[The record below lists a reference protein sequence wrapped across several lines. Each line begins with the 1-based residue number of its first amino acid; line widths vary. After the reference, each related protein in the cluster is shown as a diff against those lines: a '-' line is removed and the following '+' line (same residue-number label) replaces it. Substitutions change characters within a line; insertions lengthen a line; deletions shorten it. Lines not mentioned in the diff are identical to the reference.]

1 MKRRRFL
8 CLAAA
13 FGAAP
18 LSARSG
24 TGVRW
29 SGRAFG
35 ADVRLQVDGP
45 AAQADR
51 VLNELPDLLKRIEA
65 TFSLYDPASEL
76 SELNRTGQLRD
87 PSPWMRQLLDVAD
100 RAHRLTGGLFDPTV
114 QPLWQALAAGGDVA
128 GARALVGWS
137 RVARDGSVR
146 LGAGQALTLNG
157 IAQGFATDLV
167 LARLRA
173 LGARQAL
180 ADIGETGALGGPF
193 RLGMA
198 DPAAGQVGW
207 RSLRDGAVATSS
219 PGALRLDRDTSH
231 ILHPLSVTAPAWS
244 TVSVAAPGAALAD
257 ALSTAAVFLPAE
269 ALAGL
274 RRRAGLGRI
283 LCVAPDGDLRSV

>member
-35 ADVRLQVDGP
+35 ADVRLQGAGP

-146 LGAGQALTLNG
+146 LGAGQALPLNG
-157 IAQGFATDLV
+157 LAPGFAPDLV

-173 LGARQAL
+173 RGARIRDHERIYRDPL
-180 ADIGETGALGGPF
+180 FTGCDRDGECWEGHRGFTVLHRARAPSPSRWRIHGLRLGGE
-193 RLGMA
+193 
-198 DPAAGQVGW
+198 
-207 RSLRDGAVATSS
+207 RDGRHRPNRPTR
-219 PGALRLDRDTSH
+219 PDRVGDARAF
-231 ILHPLSVTAPAWS
+231 SVSRSAP
-244 TVSVAAPGAALAD
+244 
-257 ALSTAAVFLPAE
+257 
-269 ALAGL
+269 
-274 RRRAGLGRI
+274 
-283 LCVAPDGDLRSV
+283 